1 MSSPNA
7 VIDRN
12 HATARQINAEVAGNP
27 QSPYAGKFVGIVDGQ
42 ITAVAN
48 NLTQLVHCLRE
59 SATDFSRAM
68 LMEVGV
74 DHDLPV
80 EIWVVH

>member
-1 MSSPNA
+1 VSTPNSA
-7 VIDRN
+7 IERN
-12 HATARQINAEVAGNP
+12 HATARRINAEVAGNP

-48 NLTQLVHCLRE
+48 DLSGLVERLRE
-59 SATDFSRAM
+59 SGIDFSRAM

-80 EIWVVH
+80 EIWVVG